1 MGILIKGKEIRQL
14 ILPRF
19 LMGIIVMIVINQCTV
34 LEIQNTSAGTDRVLV
49 SGERECQAIEKRH
62 WTILYGTVPI
72 PFLNSKPEELLE
84 GKTFRFKE
92 KVGVVDFIISI
103 LGGLSTSI
111 TTKTIVIENCDAD
124 KIQKPQEAPVSVE
137 GKKE

>member
-1 MGILIKGKEIRQL
+1 MRRLIKGTETRQWRTL
-14 ILPRF
+14 RF
-19 LMGIIVMIVINQCTV
+19 QIVAIVMILLNQCTI
-34 LEIQNTSAGTDRVLV
+34 LEIQNASPGTERVLV
-49 SGERECQAIEKRH
+49 SKERECQAIEKRH

-92 KVGVVDFIISI
+92 KVGVVDFVISI

-124 KIQKPQEAPVSVE
+124 KIQKPQEAPVTVE
-137 GKKE
+137 EKKE